1 MGSVTAM
8 IFRIWTNVAKKI
20 LPGRMSL
27 LHLEYVQKYLRNL
40 PLKFFKIGPVT
51 DKILLIWTNLAR
63 TNVTWTIVYLTM
75 VLDCPE

>member
-1 MGSVTAM
+1 MSQ
-8 IFRIWTNVAKKI
+8 KKI

-27 LHLEYVQKYLRNL
+27 LHLEYVQKYLRKL

>member
-1 MGSVTAM
+1 M
-8 IFRIWTNVAKKI
+8 
-20 LPGRMSL
+20 
-27 LHLEYVQKYLRNL
+27 LHLEYVQKYLRKL

-75 VLDCPE
+75 VFDCEYVILCSRCFMIRGL

>member
-1 MGSVTAM
+1 M
-8 IFRIWTNVAKKI
+8 
-20 LPGRMSL
+20 